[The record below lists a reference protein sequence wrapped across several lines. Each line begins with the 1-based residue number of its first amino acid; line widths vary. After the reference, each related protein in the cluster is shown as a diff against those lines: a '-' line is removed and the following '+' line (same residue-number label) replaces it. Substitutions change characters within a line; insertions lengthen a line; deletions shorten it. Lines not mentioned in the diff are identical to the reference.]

1 MRRTKI
7 IATVGPACDND
18 GTIAALI
25 ASGVDI
31 FRLNYSHGTRES
43 QAQTFHR
50 VRRAA
55 AVAGRQAAILQ
66 DLGGP
71 KIRTGTLEGGT
82 PIQLDAGKPLR
93 IATGTAPG
101 RPGHI
106 STAFDGLARAVKPG
120 DRLLLA
126 DGFIELRVESTDGV
140 EIQTTVVQGGTL
152 GEHKGINAPGVPLAS
167 SAVTPKDVADLQAGL
182 ALGVDIVALSFVQ
195 TAADLT
201 RARELMTAAGA
212 SGVPLVAKLERPQA
226 LDHLDDILASCD
238 GVMVARGDLGLE
250 MPLERVP
257 TAQKD
262 ITRRARRLG
271 IPVILATQV
280 LESMTTEPRPTRA
293 EVSDAANAVDDG
305 VDAIMLAGETAAGAF
320 PARAVQTLD
329 AIIGEAESLAPAPVM
344 VPPPG
349 QPGFD
354 GDHTQAICEAAVTLA
369 NRSDARAIVAVT
381 RGGGTARRL
390 SALRPHAPIVAACD
404 DEVTARRLSLYWGV
418 HPVQTTIGEDVSS
431 AGLLIG
437 QDLAD
442 RGLLPR
448 GVPVVLV
455 SVNPDLARADANFL
469 KIQRF

>member
-1 MRRTKI
+1 
-7 IATVGPACDND
+7 
-18 GTIAALI
+18 
-25 ASGVDI
+25 
-31 FRLNYSHGTRES
+31 
-43 QAQTFHR
+43 
-50 VRRAA
+50 
-55 AVAGRQAAILQ
+55 
-66 DLGGP
+66 
-71 KIRTGTLEGGT
+71 
-82 PIQLDAGKPLR
+82 
-93 IATGTAPG
+93 
-101 RPGHI
+101 
-106 STAFDGLARAVKPG
+106 
-120 DRLLLA
+120 
-126 DGFIELRVESTDGV
+126 
-140 EIQTTVVQGGTL
+140 
-152 GEHKGINAPGVPLAS
+152 
-167 SAVTPKDVADLQAGL
+167 
-182 ALGVDIVALSFVQ
+182 
-195 TAADLT
+195 
-201 RARELMTAAGA
+201 
-212 SGVPLVAKLERPQA
+212 
-226 LDHLDDILASCD
+226 
-238 GVMVARGDLGLE
+238 MVARGDLGLE